1 MQGILVPLLA
11 GLLGTAAMSFLLLS
25 PAWLGLPR
33 VDLVRAMGSYIT
45 GNRETAFTP
54 GIVLHFLVG
63 ILFGYVY
70 YWGYRFALV
79 PLTPLSGLAGGA
91 VHGTL
96 IMLFVSIA
104 VLEHH
109 PDKRYQRRGPMTGFA
124 QLLGHIVYGCGGWYG
139 VLALGSIQ
147 WRDAL
152 KDRDKIP
159 CGRVSALEFWA
170 IGPL

>member
-11 GLLGTAAMSFLLLS
+11 GVLGTAAMSFLLLL

-45 GNRETAFTP
+45 GDRERAFVP
-54 GIVLHFLVG
+54 GLIIHFLVG

-70 YWGYRFALV
+70 YWGFQYTTI
-79 PLTPLSGLAGGA
+79 PLTPLHGLFAGA

-124 QLLGHIVYGCGGWYG
+124 QLLGHVVYGLVVGTVCWK
-139 VLALGSIQ
+139 LAPYV
-147 WRDAL
+147 ATPH
-152 KDRDKIP
+152 IP
-159 CGRVSALEFWA
+159 L
-170 IGPL
+170 